1 MIKQIIRSAIMAC
14 ALTSSA
20 VFAVPVDLGLAEN
33 YTLLSAGQ
41 IPQGSLNLGS
51 SSHIYGNVGARWVVG
66 AAPGTIIEGD
76 LHGGFINAAPGLV
89 VTGET
94 RTLSDAEWDAIFAD
108 VSAASAQALG
118 MGMFGT
124 NLGAI
129 SESTTLNATGSL
141 NVFNING
148 SINLNDGKNLTLK
161 GGASDQFVINVSND
175 FFLCKDAFI
184 GCDAGIIL
192 DGVSADNVL
201 FNMYGAGLAQV
212 NGDFVGA
219 MRGNFISA
227 GNFSWILGDGMV
239 FDQVRILAGN
249 IPTANVQDVFG
260 ITPPP
265 VNVSEPSV
273 LLMFGFGLL
282 GLGFARR
289 RVR

>member
-1 MIKQIIRSAIMAC
+1 M
-14 ALTSSA
+14 
-20 VFAVPVDLGLAEN
+20 
-33 YTLLSAGQ
+33 
-41 IPQGSLNLGS
+41 
-51 SSHIYGNVGARWVVG
+51 
-66 AAPGTIIEGD
+66 
-76 LHGGFINAAPGLV
+76 
-89 VTGET
+89 
-94 RTLSDAEWDAIFAD
+94 AD
-108 VSAASAQALG
+108 VSAASAQALNLG
-118 MGMFGT
+118 KTGT

-129 SESTTLNATGSL
+129 NDSTTLNATGSL

-148 SINLNDGKNLTLK
+148 SINLNNGKNLTLK
-161 GGASDQFVINVSND
+161 GSASDQFVINVSND

-201 FNMYGAGLAQV
+201 FNMYGSGLAQV

-260 ITPPP
+260 ITPPKVEVP
-265 VNVSEPSV
+265 EPSV
-273 LLMFGFGLL
+273 LLMFGLGLL
-282 GLGFARR
+282 GLGIARR
-289 RVR
+289 RA

>member
-1 MIKQIIRSAIMAC
+1 MIKQIFKSAVMAC
-14 ALTSSA
+14 VLTSSA
-20 VFAVPVDLGLAEN
+20 AFAVPVDLGLAQH

-51 SSHIYGNVGARWVVG
+51 ASHVYGNVGARWVVG

-108 VSAASAQALG
+108 IGAASTQALNLG
-118 MGMFGT
+118 KTGT

-129 SESTTLNATGSL
+129 NDSTTLNATGSL

-148 SINLNDGKNLTLK
+148 SINLNNGKNLTLK
-161 GGASDQFVINVSND
+161 GSASDQFVINVSND

-201 FNMYGAGLAQV
+201 FNMYGSGLAQV

-260 ITPPP
+260 ITPPKVEVP
-265 VNVSEPSV
+265 EPSV
-273 LLMFGFGLL
+273 LLMFGLGLL
-282 GLGFARR
+282 GLGIARR
-289 RVR
+289 RA